1 MSWKLSFK
9 PAAFHALSA
18 NVPKND
24 LPRVLRGLD
33 ALCEDPTPNGSQKR
47 KLKHAKGLFRCKVHG
62 FRVMYVFDDTHVSVL
77 DIRPREDDHATYSG
91 LPAPEHQG
99 AGPDADLPEAPD
111 AKAKPASVPPPFLEV
126 PASESTALPRPI
138 TEELLAALRVPE
150 AFWAALTACDSEEAL
165 LDCDAVPE
173 QHRLAVVDGLVGR
186 PVEELL
192 AQPDLLV
199 PAADD
204 LLRYRE
210 GELLGFLL
218 RLDPEQEKFVHW
230 AADAKG
236 PTLLKGGPGTGKST
250 VALHRV
256 KVFVQKLRAAGVPK
270 PRILFTTYTRALTR
284 VSEQLLEQL
293 LGEDAKLVEVSTAD
307 SVAAGIVRRADGN
320 QTVATFKEQCGLFEQ
335 AMRDAKFEGNALQV
349 AAQRKTLE
357 RTGTDYLMEE
367 VLGVIEARAL
377 ADFDAYLE
385 TSRAGRR
392 LPLAKTQRKAVWA
405 VREAFV
411 RLVDASGKTTWERL
425 RARAAELTQAAEGD
439 SKAVTPYDA
448 VVVDEAQDLQP
459 SALRM
464 LVGLAK
470 DPSRLFLTADANQS
484 IYGAGFRWAD
494 VHEDLRFV
502 GRTGVLRANHRSTR
516 ENAEAG
522 ESYLDGGSAALDRED
537 GQGGKAGTYL
547 HRGPVPVVR
556 SVVQRDEVAL
566 VARFVRGATRALRLG
581 TGSAA
586 VLCPTRKQV
595 QRITEGLEGAGI
607 AALAVDA
614 DDLDLSSAGVKVMTL
629 KSAKGLEFPVVV
641 IAGLGDE
648 NFPALWTR
656 VDADQRQELVER
668 ERRTMYVAMTRA
680 MRALMVVLPK
690 ERRGVSLFEGFD
702 RKLWNKS

>member
-1 MSWKLSFK
+1 M
-9 PAAFHALSA
+9 
-18 NVPKND
+18 PKND

-33 ALCEDPTPNGSQKR
+33 ALCEDPTPDGSQKR

-91 LPAPEHQG
+91 LPTPEHQG
-99 AGPDADLPEAPD
+99 AGPDAPEQPEERA
-111 AKAKPASVPPPFLEV
+111 PASVPPPFLEV
-126 PASESTALPRPI
+126 PASEATPLPRPI
-138 TEELLAALRVPE
+138 TEELLGALRVPE
-150 AFWAALTACDSEEAL
+150 AFWAALAACDSEEAL

-173 QHRLAVVDGLVGR
+173 EHRLAVVDGLVGR

-256 KVFVQKLRAAGVPK
+256 KVFVHKLRAAGVKK

-293 LGEDAKLVEVSTAD
+293 LGEDAGLVEVSTAD

-320 QTVATFKEQCGLFEQ
+320 QTVATFKDQRALFEQ
-335 AMRDAKFEGNALQV
+335 AMRDAQFTGNALQV

-377 ADFDAYLE
+377 PDFEPYAE
-385 TSRAGRR
+385 ASRPGRR
-392 LPLAKTQRKAVWA
+392 LPLGTTQRKAVWA

-411 RLVDASGKTTWERL
+411 RLVDASSKTTWERL
-425 RARAAELTQAAEGD
+425 RARAAELAQTEVAGG
-439 SKAVTPYDA
+439 YDA

-470 DPSRLFLTADANQS
+470 DSSRLFLTADANQS
-484 IYGAGFRWAD
+484 IYGAGFRWRD
-494 VHEDLRFV
+494 VHDDLRFV

-537 GQGGKAGTYL
+537 AEAKGAAFL

-556 SVVQRDEVAL
+556 SVLQRDEVAL

-595 QRITEGLEGAGI
+595 QRIAEGLEGAGI

-648 NFPALWTR
+648 SFPAVWTR
-656 VDADQRQELVER
+656 EDADQRQELVER

-702 RKLWNKS
+702 RNLWNKS

>member
-1 MSWKLSFK
+1 MGWKLSFK
-9 PAAFHALSA
+9 PAAFSALSA
-18 NVPKND
+18 NVPKKD
-24 LPRVLRGLD
+24 LPRVLRGLE
-33 ALCEDPTPNGSQKR
+33 ALCEDPTPDGGKRR
-47 KLKHAKGLFRCKVHG
+47 KLKHKKGLFRCKVHG

-91 LPAPEHQG
+91 LPEPEHMG
-99 AGPDADLPEAPD
+99 AGPDGELPGQDED
-111 AKAKPASVPPPFLEV
+111 ARPPASVPPPFLE
-126 PASESTALPRPI
+126 PTSAETTPLPRPI
-138 TEELLAALRVPE
+138 TEELLKALQVPE
-150 AFWAALTACDSEEAL
+150 GFWAALLACTSEEAL

-173 QHRLAVVDGLVGR
+173 RFRLAVVDGLVGR

-192 AQPDLLV
+192 AQPDLVV
-199 PAADD
+199 PEADD
-204 LLRYRE
+204 LIRYRE

-218 RLDPEQEKFVHW
+218 RLDPEQEKYVHW

-256 KVFVQKLRAAGVPK
+256 KVFVEKLRAAGVAQPK
-270 PRILFTTYTRALTR
+270 ILFTTYTRALTR

-293 LGEDAKLVEVSTAD
+293 LGEDASLVEVSTAD

-320 QTVATFKEQCGLFEQ
+320 PTVAGFKELQKLLEQ
-335 AMRDAKFEGNALQV
+335 AVRDAKLEGNALQV

-357 RTGTDYLMEE
+357 RMGTGYLLEE

-377 ADFDAYLE
+377 PDFEAYAE
-385 TSRAGRR
+385 TPRAGRR
-392 LPLAKTQRKAVWA
+392 LPLQRTPRRAVWA

-411 RLVDASGKTTWERL
+411 RLVDASGKMTWEQL
-425 RARAAELTQAAEGD
+425 RARAAEIAKTQE
-439 SKAVTPYDA
+439 SPYDA

-464 LVGLAK
+464 LVALAK
-470 DPSRLFLTADANQS
+470 DPARLFLTADANQS
-484 IYGAGFRWAD
+484 IYGAGFRWQD
-494 VHEDLRFV
+494 VHADLRFV

-516 ENAEAG
+516 ENAEAAA
-522 ESYLDGGSAALDRED
+522 SYLEGANATLDSEDAGG
-537 GQGGKAGTYL
+537 TFL

-556 SVVQRDEVAL
+556 KVAEKDEVAL
-566 VARFVRGATRALRLG
+566 CVRFVRGATRALRLG

-586 VLCPTRKQV
+586 VLCPTRRQV
-595 QRITEGLEGAGI
+595 QRLAEGLEAEGLSAV
-607 AALAVDA
+607 AVDG

-641 IAGLGDE
+641 LAGLGDE
-648 NFPALWTR
+648 SFPATWALED
-656 VDADQRQELVER
+656 VDQRQELLER

-690 ERRGVSLFEGFD
+690 ARRGVSLFEGFD
-702 RKLWNKS
+702 KTLWNKA